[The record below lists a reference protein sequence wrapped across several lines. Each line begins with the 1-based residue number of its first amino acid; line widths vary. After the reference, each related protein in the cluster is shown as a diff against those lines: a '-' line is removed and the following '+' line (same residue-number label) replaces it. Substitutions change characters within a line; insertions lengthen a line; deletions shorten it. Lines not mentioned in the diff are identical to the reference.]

1 MNPSRVLKLLWAA
14 PCTAVGLPLAALAL
28 ATGGRIARRGHTLEA
43 AFDDRRPVARRIVR
57 RLPFNGIA
65 LGHVIVATSARD
77 LERLRDHE
85 RVHVAQAERW
95 GPLFFPAYLA
105 ASAWAW
111 LRRGNPYWD
120 NPFEVEARRLAA
132 TAGSRRSAA
141 GTPPPPS

>member
-1 MNPSRVLKLLWAA
+1 MNPSRILKLLWAA

-28 ATGGRIARRGHTLEA
+28 ATGGRIARKGHTLEA
-43 AFDDRRPVARRIVR
+43 AFDDRRSAARRIIR

-65 LGHVIVATSARD
+65 LGHVIVATSPRE

-95 GPLFFPAYLA
+95 GPFFIPAYLA
-105 ASAWAW
+105 ASALAW
-111 LRRGNPYWD
+111 LRRRDPYWD
-120 NPFEVEARRLAA
+120 NRFEEEARRLAA
-132 TAGSRRSAA
+132 TAGSRRSGA